1 MFWGELCRKK
11 KKIQKNVRRD
21 KEKERCIGRDG
32 ETQRRAD
39 EETDPREAPSPGTK
53 QAEMEAGKLPFQSLA
68 D

>member
-1 MFWGELCRKK
+1 M
-11 KKIQKNVRRD
+11 RRD
-21 KEKERCIGRDG
+21 EEKERCIGRDG